1 MKIFA
6 HSILLLAFLLGLAPG
21 VALAAPRA
29 DDPLCLPLPYS
40 SGGNCQKLGSY
51 DYLQR
56 MAAIGLHFPQ
66 QQLPSSAPDPT
77 LAYVPY
83 VYAKVST
90 PNAPIF
96 ATPADA
102 AAGKPVKRYMGV
114 GFEFISYTEM
124 QEIEGK
130 KLYRMDTGEWMRG
143 GDLARVGSTITFMGL
158 QFSATPTRKF
168 GWMLQ
173 NVTAHRAAG
182 AETEL
187 SQRQFVRWDVIQV
200 YDIQEADGTSW
211 YMVGPD
217 TWVDGKDAALVYP
230 NATAPDGVT
239 TGRWIEVNLL
249 EQTLAVYD
257 NSRMVYATLLSSGV
271 PGFWT
276 RPGLFQIREKLESTP
291 MSGAF
296 EADRSDYYYLE
307 DVPWTMY
314 FDEARALHGEYW
326 HNFLGY
332 EQSHGCVNLSPGDSA
347 WLYQWANVGDWVYV
361 WDQSGRT
368 PSDPSLYGGG
378 GA

>member
-1 MKIFA
+1 MKKFA
-6 HSILLLAFLLGLAPG
+6 QALLLLAVLLAATPGLA
-21 VALAAPRA
+21 VAAPRA

-40 SGGNCQKLGSY
+40 NGGSCQPLGSY
-51 DYLQR
+51 DYLER
-56 MAAIGLHFPQ
+56 MARLGLYFPQ
-66 QQLPSSAPDPT
+66 QQLPSSSPDPA
-77 LAYVPY
+77 LAYVPF
-83 VYAKVST
+83 VYAKVTTS
-90 PNAPIF
+90 NAPVY
-96 ATPADA
+96 ANPADA
-102 AAGKPVKRYMGV
+102 ATGKPVKRYMGV
-114 GFEFISYTEM
+114 GYEFISYTEM

-130 KLYRMDTGEWMRG
+130 KVYRMATGEWMRG
-143 GDLARVGSTITFMGL
+143 GDLSRVGSTISYMGL

-173 NVTAHRAAG
+173 NVTAHRAPG

-200 YDIQEADGTSW
+200 YDIQEADGTNW
-211 YMVGPD
+211 YLVGAD
-217 TWVDGKDAALVYP
+217 TWVDGKDAALVIP
-230 NATAPDGVT
+230 NPTAPAGVDN
-239 TGRWIEVNLL
+239 GRWIEVNLL
-249 EQTLAVYD
+249 EQTLAVYE
-257 NSRMVYATLLSSGV
+257 NSQLIYATLLSSGV

-276 RPGLFQIREKLESTP
+276 RPGLFQIREKVESTP

-326 HNFLGY
+326 HNNLGY

-347 WLYQWANVGDWVYV
+347 WLYRWANVGDWVYV
-361 WDQSGRT
+361 WDSSGRT
-368 PSDPSLYGGG
+368 PTDPSLYGGG